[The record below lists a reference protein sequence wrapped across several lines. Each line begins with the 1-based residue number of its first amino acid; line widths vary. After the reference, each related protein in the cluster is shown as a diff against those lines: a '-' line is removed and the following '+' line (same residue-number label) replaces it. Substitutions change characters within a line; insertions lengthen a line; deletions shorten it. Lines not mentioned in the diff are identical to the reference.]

1 MVSRLKVAIRGG
13 GSIQVFIFC
22 GNPLKKKKKET
33 TTKGFG
39 VLEKE
44 RNFWSFEAHLKSSP
58 KKSKGFLLVSVLFFD
73 EG

>member
-1 MVSRLKVAIRGG
+1 MVSRLKVAIRGGG

-22 GNPLKKKKKET
+22 GNPLKKET